1 MCVICIFPYPT
12 RSLAKQEEE
21 FLDYLIDEGLIPLYV
36 KQRGQFIFPDLSD
49 TDLSRVIRIKGD
61 NVRLRSQPNTE
72 ARIMKAANTGDYFDY
87 IGEWINPQGE
97 KWFALVHEGAEGE
110 IYEVAWVYGQF
121 AEHLMAQQWAQ
132 VTGGE
137 DFFELCLSGT
147 AQEIEAAIKNGADV
161 NASNQYGDTALMVAV
176 LNNVNPEV
184 IVILLKNGA
193 DINAEDMYGNTAL
206 SSAAGSGYTEILSIL
221 LRNGADVNAR
231 DGISGWTALMCAVN
245 NTEPES
251 ISILLRNGVDASIRD
266 NYGERA
272 IDIASKNSN
281 LRNTAAYQQL
291 LAASNVGSTGSS
303 TVANSPT
310 QEGSAS
316 THTASPLDTHKEG
329 FGPRIKGIQLGMNMT
344 LRNLVETWVELT
356 PDINEARLTIWFGEK
371 RFGLEF
377 TKDGEQLK
385 VINIAVDE
393 LPEERFSN
401 LRTLDELFKR
411 ANERGF
417 SRASLSVDTLR
428 IEINDRNR
436 VSRFVMEKDIFDAQS
451 MSLSEFTQ
459 ALSKA
464 YNFPDLISFQE
475 SETISST
482 QTAQWEDGSREVSTT
497 TRTNNGYRG
506 KNLNEG
512 WEVTVQHRSINIG
525 RSISG
530 GTSVW
535 RGTAMNESTP
545 LSVKGEVILRPLA
558 AIPSFN

>member
-1 MCVICIFPYPT
+1 VFEVKKSFAILIVTLIYLLGIFQVNAFAAM
-12 RSLAKQEEE
+12 SNVA
-21 FLDYLIDEGLIPLYV
+21 FL
-36 KQRGQFIFPDLSD
+36 
-49 TDLSRVIRIKGD
+49 
-61 NVRLRSQPNTE
+61 RLCRT
-72 ARIMKAANTGDYFDY
+72 
-87 IGEWINPQGE
+87 
-97 KWFALVHEGAEGE
+97 
-110 IYEVAWVYGQF
+110 
-121 AEHLMAQQWAQ
+121 
-132 VTGGE
+132 
-137 DFFELCLSGT
+137 GT
-147 AQEIEAAIKNGADV
+147 AQEIEAAIRDGANVNATRSGITALMLAVSVNSSPEVITVLLENGADV
-161 NASNQYGDTALMVAV
+161 NTKNDDGETALLRAISSSSPQVITILLKHGADAHVKTDHGRTALMLAAFRD
-176 LNNVNPEV
+176 NPEIISV
-184 IVILLKNGA
+184 
-193 DINAEDMYGNTAL
+193 
-206 SSAAGSGYTEILSIL
+206 L
-221 LRNGADVNAR
+221 LRHGA
-231 DGISGWTALMCAVN
+231 
-245 NTEPES
+245 
-251 ISILLRNGVDASIRD
+251 DASIRT
-266 NYGERA
+266 NNGERA